1 MRRLSNDDK
10 ETIGIFIM
18 AAVMIMLF
26 IITIADTISRA
37 HVPSPKKYD
46 EICIT
51 NYVKYPLKECYYKEA
66 E

>member
-1 MRRLSNDDK
+1 MKRLSNYDK
-10 ETIGIFIM
+10 EMIAIFIM
-18 AAVMIMLF
+18 AAIMIMLF

-51 NYVKYPLKECYYKEA
+51 NYVRYPLQECYYKEA